1 MSEHPTT
8 FGIGAALGTGVLAQ
22 EVGSV
27 IPGAV
32 TDTSGLVYKTSDRY
46 DINTQS
52 RLAIHNSGDINHN
65 IVFHGPGG
73 KEVGR
78 FDFNEGTVKFEGDA
92 YEAAKVFVGWARNKW
107 NDLRAKD
114 KTEVLQQVI
123 DDMMHEA
130 SGELYSEEEKVAILT
145 CMQLAQKR
153 KKEHEAPQVGIDY
166 SSNDVNPMYAT
177 NLAKSMAATKEA
189 VASSVLNALAPEG
202 KSL

>member
-1 MSEHPTT
+1 MSNENTY
-8 FGIGAALGTGVLAQ
+8 GAAIGTGILAQ

-32 TDTSGLVYKTSDRY
+32 NAITDTSGLVYNTGGRY

-52 RLAIHNSGDINHN
+52 RLAIRSDGDINHN
-65 IVFHGPGG
+65 IIFHGPGG

-78 FDFNEGTVKFEGDA
+78 MDFNDGDFKFEGDA
-92 YEAAKVFVGWARNKW
+92 SEAAKVFIEWCRRNW
-107 NDLRAKD
+107 SDLRAKD
-114 KTEVLQQVI
+114 KAEVLQQVI

-130 SGELYSEEEKVAILT
+130 SGELYSEDEKVAILT

-153 KKEHEAPQVGIDY
+153 RKEHEAPQVAERY
-166 SSNDVNPMYAT
+166 SV

-189 VASSVLNALAPEG
+189 VTQSVWGALAPEG